1 MFQSIHPPNARL
13 TKQEMSNICYLA
25 FPDSNSGCMG
35 DTQFTIRLR
44 RSPGQL
50 ETSPSSSTYGRH
62 LPPKHFFWG
71 YVYFRQVKDI
81 TLPRGYFQKV
91 SILFSS
97 VSSRS
102 FEDSCFQ
109 SVVVLSTMSHVGMLG
124 NICAHVAD
132 AFFTSGLIALEETY
146 RLSKLWPDLLNISPT
161 ENLLIQLAGT
171 KLETSLA
178 SEQSAVNS
186 WLLPIAHHAQL
197 LWELVLT
204 AEPIIVFAANPT
216 LGSQTVLALVG

>member
-1 MFQSIHPPNARL
+1 MPKARIPMNPYNLWNCTKAYLCCMFQSIHPPNARL

-50 ETSPSSSTYGRH
+50 ETSPSSSNYGRH

-91 SILFSS
+91 SICHP
-97 VSSRS
+97 SR
-102 FEDSCFQ
+102 E
-109 SVVVLSTMSHVGMLG
+109 
-124 NICAHVAD
+124 
-132 AFFTSGLIALEETY
+132 
-146 RLSKLWPDLLNISPT
+146 
-161 ENLLIQLAGT
+161 
-171 KLETSLA
+171 
-178 SEQSAVNS
+178 
-186 WLLPIAHHAQL
+186 
-197 LWELVLT
+197 
-204 AEPIIVFAANPT
+204 
-216 LGSQTVLALVG
+216 